1 MACLNCILFG
11 DRSREIES
19 STDRMIFTY
28 SIHTFLSKL
37 KELIMFISLWKEAL
51 YKLRKIYL
59 NLHHAIFFSNECCVL
74 RVTSKQFLCVCC
86 CWVWMNVW
94 RGCRCPC
101 ENTENLSKNTFL
113 MYLTNRSFCWMEAVF
128 SFLLQSKGNKYSYK
142 ICSTHQY
149 KFKLNSD

>member
-1 MACLNCILFG
+1 MLSCNRVLGKQIFSLLTIQSLEVTLGVQRGNPKVWSNKLHLTEVAMACLNCILFG

-101 ENTENLSKNTFL
+101 ENTENFSK
-113 MYLTNRSFCWMEAVF
+113 
-128 SFLLQSKGNKYSYK
+128 
-142 ICSTHQY
+142 
-149 KFKLNSD
+149 